1 VKARISIDGQ
11 PAEVELGLSVLA
23 ALWNAG
29 LLVTRTS
36 ITGEARGP
44 LCGMGVCFECRVS
57 IDGQPHRRACLE
69 LVRDGQEIGT
79 RG

>member
-1 VKARISIDGQ
+1 MKTRIQVDGHTLETE
-11 PAEVELGLSVLA
+11 AGLTVLA

-29 LLVTRTS
+29 LLATRTS
-36 ITGEARGP
+36 IGGEPRGA

-57 IDGQPHRRACLE
+57 LDGRPHRRACLE
-69 LVRDGQEIGT
+69 LVRDGLEVRT